1 MKNRALKIWELPR
14 TEYEP
19 EEKQMNIYSL
29 EDETDLTGRNIVKF
43 TLKNNEENV
52 SSWAEMYQKV
62 LQILHQEDK
71 AVLTKLAKSSNRDD
85 LSVHVSFRKEDF
97 PSSVEIADGI
107 HVLTKTSTVS
117 KLALLRRFF
126 ALYRIEESDLIFYLE
141 NKTETDDN
149 EEPGSWQKYSF
160 I

>member
-1 MKNRALKIWELPR
+1 M
-14 TEYEP
+14 
-19 EEKQMNIYSL
+19 
-29 EDETDLTGRNIVKF
+29 KF

-107 HVLTKTSTVS
+107 HSCMTIKKGYNKIIRRYFHEERRKWLS
-117 KLALLRRFF
+117 LL
-126 ALYRIEESDLIFYLE
+126 IM
-141 NKTETDDN
+141 
-149 EEPGSWQKYSF
+149 
-160 I
+160 